1 MTQTLCL
8 IIAGLICLVV
18 VGASWHLDRRE
29 RRRLRARRRR
39 SPTQPHRSMQA
50 NTHRP

>member
-8 IIAGLICLVV
+8 IVAGLICVTVV
-18 VGASWHLDRRE
+18 AASWWLDARE

-39 SPTQPHRSMQA
+39 SPG
-50 NTHRP
+50 